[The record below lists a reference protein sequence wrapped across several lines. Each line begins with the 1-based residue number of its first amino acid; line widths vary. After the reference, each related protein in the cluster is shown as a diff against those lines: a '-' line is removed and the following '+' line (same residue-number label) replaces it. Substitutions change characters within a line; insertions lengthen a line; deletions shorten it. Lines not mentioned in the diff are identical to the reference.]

1 MDTQDNVSNAWNK
14 RIRIVPHICVI
25 VGFLAIVIAFV
36 WLDHGPPT
44 PQTPFVQVCP
54 QEVFDST
61 YGICRNGQP
70 STLSLVGFD
79 DYVLVVNNGYAFGS
93 DTLQYRVYKSGA
105 CGEQLYG
112 TATDSDINPRW
123 KAFYTSLQDF
133 WDYLTLANSTSSAP
147 TPPDPGQYRIEVLDY
162 AGHHLTE
169 TRLNCR

>member
-1 MDTQDNVSNAWNK
+1 VDTQDNVSNARNK

-61 YGICRNGQP
+61 YGVCRNGQP

-79 DYVLVVNNGYAFGS
+79 DYVLVVNNGYTFGS

-112 TATDSDINPRW
+112 TATDSDINPR
-123 KAFYTSLQDF
+123 
-133 WDYLTLANSTSSAP
+133 
-147 TPPDPGQYRIEVLDY
+147 
-162 AGHHLTE
+162 
-169 TRLNCR
+169 